1 MIDIMVTAK
10 IETQI
15 RTILIQ
21 CSDLKNAISTLQGYV
36 INLLPDDGRCRF
48 AVLRNCV
55 EIYSWTYKPTF
66 REPSLISREEDKED
80 EKDEYINSIVYYVLI
95 KGNELLYDNLYHNAQ
110 IFDSITELHSYMK
123 EMGYSKSEYNVIYE
137 LSVESATHDE
147 VYGFG
152 LGFTKEEARVNVNKD
167 VAYYGLKVLKNDK
180 VKEL

>member
-1 MIDIMVTAK
+1 MTDVMVTAK

-15 RTILIQ
+15 RTILMQ
-21 CSDLKNAISTLQGYV
+21 CPDLKNAISTLQGYV
-36 INLLPDDGRCRF
+36 INLLPDDGECRF
-48 AVLRNCV
+48 AVLRNCI

-66 REPSLISREEDKED
+66 REPLLIVHEE
-80 EKDEYINSIVYYVLI
+80 EKYISCIVYYVLI

>member
-1 MIDIMVTAK
+1 MIDVMVTAK

-21 CSDLKNAISTLQGYV
+21 CPDLKNAISTLQGYV

-48 AVLRNCV
+48 AVLQNCI

-66 REPSLISREEDKED
+66 REPLPIENKEEKYISC
-80 EKDEYINSIVYYVLI
+80 IVYYVLT

-110 IFDSITELHSYMK
+110 IFDTITELHSYMK

-137 LSVESATHDE
+137 LSVESATHDAA
-147 VYGFG
+147 YGFG
-152 LGFTKEEARVNVNKD
+152 LGFTKEEARINVNKN
-167 VAYYGLKVLKNDK
+167 VSYYNLKVLKNGK

>member
-1 MIDIMVTAK
+1 MIDVMVTAK

-21 CSDLKNAISTLQGYV
+21 CPDLKNAVSTLQGCV

-48 AVLRNCV
+48 AVLRNGA

-66 REPSLISREEDKED
+66 REPLPIAHEE
-80 EKDEYINSIVYYVLI
+80 EKYTSCMVYYVLLE
-95 KGNELLYDNLYHNAQ
+95 GNELLYDNLYHNAQ
-110 IFDSITELHSYMK
+110 IFDTITELHSYMK

-152 LGFTKEEARVNVNKD
+152 LGFTKEEARTNANKD
-167 VAYYGLKVLKNDK
+167 VSYYNLKVLKNGK